1 MSSLKAF
8 LRDNIQSYSLDEI
21 VERYAEWEEDIRYMI
36 LTRLKNYAEDSLKGC
51 DFKNEVFAVKCAKR
65 GNDVYRSRV
74 NARFRDLCTTTE
86 NLCFFDSNAG
96 GAKETRALWVTLTYD
111 TKLCSFYEAWRNVGN
126 EFNRFMSYVRKQFG
140 KVSCCRVFEAFENGY
155 PHIHCILLFE
165 RSFSAFEDSKGQ
177 FRIGEKDA
185 FSRGWH
191 SNIDIKAM
199 SSLASGFAY
208 LKKYLLKSI
217 DFEKADSKG
226 LKTLALCWA
235 HRKRAFSVSGSF
247 REALSDLITSMHN
260 SNKQTAQ
267 VSLSG
272 EILSEEKFSVLGF
285 VPIDVIELAKNVWFR
300 ILDSAQ
306 IDSIER
312 YFSEIRRSSW

>member
-21 VERYAEWEEDIRYMI
+21 VEHYIEWVKDDRYMI
-36 LTRLKNYAEDSLKGC
+36 LSRWKNCAEHGIKAWN
-51 DFKNEVFAVKCAKR
+51 FKNEVLAVKCAKR

-74 NARFRDLCTTTE
+74 NARFRNLCATTE
-86 NLCFFDSNAG
+86 NLCFFDSNAR
-96 GAKETRALWVTLTYD
+96 GAKETRALWVTLTYN
-111 TKLCSFYEAWRNVGN
+111 TKLCSLYEAWHNVGN

-177 FRIGEKDA
+177 FRIGEKDV
-185 FSRGWH
+185 FSGGWH
-191 SNIDIKAM
+191 SNVDIKAM
-199 SSLASGFAY
+199 SSLAGGLAY

-217 DFEKADSKG
+217 DFEIADSKG

-235 HRKRAFSVSGSF
+235 YRKRAFSVSGSF
-247 REALSDLITSMHN
+247 RRALSDLTTSMHN
-260 SNKQTAQ
+260 SNKKTAQ
-267 VSLSG
+267 VSLSR
-272 EILSEEKFSVLGF
+272 EVLPEEKLSVLGF
-285 VPIDVIELAKNVWFR
+285 VPMEVIQLAKNIWFR
-300 ILDSAQ
+300 VLDPAQ
-306 IDSIER
+306 IDSVEQYLSER
-312 YFSEIRRSSW
+312 RWST